1 MTLLAIIAA
10 SFLSAG
16 NTSYQLARNAVELA
30 ERDAL
35 GEAAVNRAVLGLLE
49 ARPDRRW
56 RTDGIAQNIDFAGT
70 RARISI
76 QDELGRI
83 DINHA
88 DGTLLVSLFPSV
100 GLDEHAAGSMVD
112 KVLDWRDSSPL
123 KRLNGAKAK
132 DYRLAGYDYRPRSG
146 PFQSLDELKLII
158 GMTPELFRRV
168 EPAITV
174 YSGHPFIDSNIA
186 PREALLALPNMDTG
200 KVASIIAARDQQ
212 AARAAASAMLIG
224 RAFSI
229 RAEIERSSHVIAQ
242 EAVIRL
248 TGAPTQP
255 YLLLNWKRIGALGP
269 PSS

>member
-1 MTLLAIIAA
+1 M
-10 SFLSAG
+10 LSAKRR
-16 NTSYQLARNAVELA
+16 SI
-30 ERDAL
+30 
-35 GEAAVNRAVLGLLE
+35 RAVLGLLE

-56 RTDGIAQNIDFAGT
+56 RTDGIAQSFDFAGAH
-70 RARISI
+70 ARISI

-88 DGTLLVSLFPSV
+88 EDALLVSLFRSV
-100 GLDEHAAGSMVD
+100 GLDEHAAGSLVD
-112 KVLDWRDSSPL
+112 KVLDWRDSSAL
-123 KRLNGAKAK
+123 KRINGAKAE
-132 DYRLAGYDYRPRSG
+132 DYRLAGYNYRPRNG

-158 GMTPELFRRV
+158 GMTPQIFRRV

-174 YSGHPFIDSNIA
+174 YSGHPFIDPNVA
-186 PREALLALPNMDTG
+186 PREALLALTNMDAG

-212 AARAAASAMLIG
+212 GAPAAASAMLIG

-229 RAEIERSSHVIAQ
+229 RAEIERSTHVTAH

-255 YLLLNWKRIGALGP
+255 YLLLNWKRTGALGP
-269 PSS
+269 PSL

>member
-1 MTLLAIIAA
+1 MALVSVLWGMTLLAIIAA
-10 SFLSAG
+10 SFLLAG
-16 NTSYQLARNAVELA
+16 NTSYELARNAVELA
-30 ERDAL
+30 QTDAL
-35 GEAAVNRAVLGLLE
+35 GETAVNRAVLGLLE

-56 RTDGIAQNIDFAGT
+56 RTDGIAQSFDFAGAH
-70 RARISI
+70 ARISI

-88 DGTLLVSLFPSV
+88 EDALLVSLFRSL
-100 GLDEHAAGSMVD
+100 GLDEHAAGSLVD

-123 KRLNGAKAK
+123 KRLNGAKAE
-132 DYRLAGYDYRPRSG
+132 DYRLAGHDYRPRNG

-158 GMTPELFRRV
+158 GMTPQLFRRV

-186 PREALLALPNMDTG
+186 SREALLALPNMDAG

-212 AARAAASAMLIG
+212 AAPAAANAILIG

-229 RAEIERSSHVIAQ
+229 RAEIEMSNHATAH

-255 YLLLNWKRIGALGP
+255 YLLLNWK
-269 PSS
+269 